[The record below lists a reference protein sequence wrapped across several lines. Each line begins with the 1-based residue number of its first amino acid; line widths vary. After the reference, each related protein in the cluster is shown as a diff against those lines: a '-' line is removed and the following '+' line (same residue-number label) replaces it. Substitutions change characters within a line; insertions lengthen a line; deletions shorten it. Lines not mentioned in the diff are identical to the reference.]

1 MKPAPWIAAAV
12 AALAASPLVVGDYGV
27 TLLSEV
33 VILGLLAVS
42 VNILLGYTGYISL
55 GHALFFGAGAYVLG
69 AGTLLLEWPTWLAM
83 LAAVAVTAVLGL
95 AVGAICMRVGRIQ
108 FLVITLAMAQLFYGV
123 AVKTRVTGGDDG
135 MPGVPRPDLAWL
147 GLDTFSPSIFYLYVL
162 VIAVVLLCVLYRML
176 QSPFGSVLVG
186 IRENERRMIALGY
199 SVALYKNL
207 AFMLSGV
214 VAGVA
219 GVLFS
224 QKLSFVNPDIMTWQ
238 VSGEAVLMAIIG
250 GRQFFLGPVLGAA
263 LYVLLKAALSEI
275 TDEYI
280 MIFGAVFMLVVA
292 LFGRGL
298 AGFACD
304 LAMRRR
310 RAGARSH
317 ANP

>member
-1 MKPAPWIAAAV
+1 MKPVAWIIAAV
-12 AALAASPLVVGDYGV
+12 AVLAASPLVLGDYGI

-42 VNILLGYTGYISL
+42 VNLLLGFTGYISL
-55 GHALFFGAGAYVLG
+55 GHAMFFGAGGYVLG
-69 AGTLLLEWPTWLAM
+69 IGTLLLEWPTWLAM
-83 LAAVAVTAVLGL
+83 LAAIAVNAVLGL

-108 FLVITLAMAQLFYGV
+108 FLVITLAMAQLFYGI

-162 VIAVVLLCVLYRML
+162 VITVVILCVLYRML

-207 AFMLSGV
+207 AFMVSGV
-214 VAGVA
+214 VAGIA

-238 VSGEAVLMAIIG
+238 VSGEAVLMVIIG

-263 LYVLLKAALSEI
+263 LYVLLKAALSDI
-275 TDEYI
+275 TGEYI
-280 MIFGAVFMLVVA
+280 IIFGAVFMLVVA

-304 LAMRRR
+304 LATRRR